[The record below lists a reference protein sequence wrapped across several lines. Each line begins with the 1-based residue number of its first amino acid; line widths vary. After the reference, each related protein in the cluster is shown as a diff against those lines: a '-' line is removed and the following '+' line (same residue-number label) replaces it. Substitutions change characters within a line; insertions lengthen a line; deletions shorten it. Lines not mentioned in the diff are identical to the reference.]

1 MNIIS
6 VSFKSAPI
14 DIRAKFAFTKEE
26 QEAFY
31 REIKNSMS
39 FISQCVIISTC
50 NRCEIYFDGE
60 KSAIR
65 QMELFICSFKGLDI
79 DKALKYFNIY
89 TSQTAVSHLL
99 KVACGI
105 DSMVLGEDE
114 ILRQVKEGY
123 YTALKSNITSFE
135 FNTIFKMAITAAKE
149 IKTLTVFLKHLYP

>member
-60 KSAIR
+60 KKRHTPNGAFYL
-65 QMELFICSFKGLDI
+65 LF
-79 DKALKYFNIY
+79 
-89 TSQTAVSHLL
+89 
-99 KVACGI
+99 
-105 DSMVLGEDE
+105 
-114 ILRQVKEGY
+114 
-123 YTALKSNITSFE
+123 
-135 FNTIFKMAITAAKE
+135 
-149 IKTLTVFLKHLYP
+149 

>member
-50 NRCEIYFDGE
+50 NR
-60 KSAIR
+60 
-65 QMELFICSFKGLDI
+65 
-79 DKALKYFNIY
+79 
-89 TSQTAVSHLL
+89 
-99 KVACGI
+99 
-105 DSMVLGEDE
+105 
-114 ILRQVKEGY
+114 
-123 YTALKSNITSFE
+123 
-135 FNTIFKMAITAAKE
+135 
-149 IKTLTVFLKHLYP
+149 